1 MRSTDEIVRRFER
14 DAVVACAILAALAW
28 IWPGGLKSAAAV
40 VGGGLL
46 AAVSY
51 LGVRG
56 VVGTVGSGEKPS
68 RLALVKFFTRY
79 AILAIV
85 AYGMLARLRLSPVG
99 VVAGASSLVVAATA
113 AAVRALVSASRS
125 GNPR

>member
-1 MRSTDEIVRRFER
+1 MPPRPPRAAVLRRMRSTDEIVRRFER

-28 IWPGGLKSAAAV
+28 IWPGGLKSTAA
-40 VGGGLL
+40 
-46 AAVSY
+46 
-51 LGVRG
+51 

-99 VVAGASSLVVAATA
+99 VVAGA
-113 AAVRALVSASRS
+113 
-125 GNPR
+125 